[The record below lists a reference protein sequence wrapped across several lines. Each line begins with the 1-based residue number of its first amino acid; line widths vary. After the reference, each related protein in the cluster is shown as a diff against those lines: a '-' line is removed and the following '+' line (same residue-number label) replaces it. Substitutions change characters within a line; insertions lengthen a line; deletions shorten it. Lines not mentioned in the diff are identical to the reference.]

1 MIFTYTTTR
10 DTKRNVVKERE
21 SKGTNLKRAEIENN
35 ARGCKQKKKKKGMS
49 VVMLLYT
56 HTYIYIYICIYMQV
70 LTITRK
76 TSFYGN
82 ELKKKQSQ
90 QHY

>member
-1 MIFTYTTTR
+1 M
-10 DTKRNVVKERE
+10 VKERE